1 VENVVQKTENLVHQV
16 FAFVGFDAT
25 VLPMASRPVH
35 LLSTLWIGLVA
46 GTLDITDNL
55 IVNSFRGITPP
66 MVFKFIASGL
76 IGVNAARADGA
87 ASIALGVVIH
97 FAIALT
103 WTAIF
108 YMAATK
114 LSILIRRPVV
124 SGLVYGVFVYLF
136 MNFVVL
142 PLTRVPHRPVT
153 LASRINGVL
162 AILLFIGLTISFLTR
177 RALARTG

>member
-1 VENVVQKTENLVHQV
+1 
-16 FAFVGFDAT
+16 
-25 VLPMASRPVH
+25 
-35 LLSTLWIGLVA
+35 
-46 GTLDITDNL
+46 L
-55 IVNSFRGITPP
+55 IVNSFCGITPP

-124 SGLVYGVFVYLF
+124 SGFICGAFVY
-136 MNFVVL
+136 FVVL
-142 PLTRVPHRPVT
+142 PLTRVPIVRSRSPR
-153 LASRINGVL
+153 ASTGVL

-177 RALARTG
+177 RTLARTG